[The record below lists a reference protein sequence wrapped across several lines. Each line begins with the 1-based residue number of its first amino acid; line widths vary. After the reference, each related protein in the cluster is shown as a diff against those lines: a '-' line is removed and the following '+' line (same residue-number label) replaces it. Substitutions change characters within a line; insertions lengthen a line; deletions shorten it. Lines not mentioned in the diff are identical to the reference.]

1 MHVPAS
7 YKRWKPASGSSCKL
21 SAGMNRQIFF
31 DPQRKRWKRLRRIL
45 DAVAVVSTVILVLF
59 FLNVVRN
66 QHLPELLLPT
76 PKRNYRAIQEQAA
89 AINAKYL
96 KPARRK
102 TSRKPSEIPFNSG
115 EGLRAAYYV
124 DDDAGSFASLKNHIH
139 QIDILF
145 PVWLYATGPDGTL
158 QGAQTAEAPL
168 RVYNVVDARGG
179 VHSVDAQNKVHEL
192 ITDAHEDTEIYP
204 LIKNYNVLTQE
215 WDPGVAAMLKA
226 PAARKNLERQLGI
239 FLAAN
244 PSYRGLSLDLEDL
257 PDDAQADYHSL
268 IQELYSQMH
277 PKNLRLFVNQS
288 VGEDDAE
295 FAFLARQ
302 SDGILL
308 MNYDQHEETGDPGP
322 IAAQDW
328 FENNLQRVLKVVPKE
343 KVICAIGNYG
353 YNWSM
358 SWPRRH
364 HPAKVLDTE
373 DISVQTGWGA
383 AADANADLRLAGDE
397 LNPHFTYDD
406 EDNHV
411 RHQVWMLDAVTALNE
426 LRAARQMGVQT
437 IALWRLGREDASLW
451 AIWDHPSN
459 MN

>member
-1 MHVPAS
+1 
-7 YKRWKPASGSSCKL
+7 
-21 SAGMNRQIFF
+21 MNRQIFF

-96 KPARRK
+96 KQARRK

-124 DDDAGSFASLKNHIH
+124 DDDAGSFASLKNHVH

-145 PVWLYATGPDGTL
+145 PVWLYVTGPDGTL

-192 ITDAHEDTEIYP
+192 ITNAHEDTEIYP

-215 WDPGVAAMLKA
+215 WDQGVAAMLKA

-244 PSYRGLSLDLEDL
+244 PSYRGLSLDFEDL

-268 IQELYSQMH
+268 IEELYNQMH
-277 PKNLRLFVNQS
+277 PRNLQLFVNQS
-288 VGEDDAE
+288 VGADDAE
-295 FAFLARQ
+295 FSFLAKYT
-302 SDGILL
+302 DHILL

-328 FENNLQRVLKVVPKE
+328 FENNLKRVL
-343 KVICAIGNYG
+343 
-353 YNWSM
+353 
-358 SWPRRH
+358 
-364 HPAKVLDTE
+364 
-373 DISVQTGWGA
+373 
-383 AADANADLRLAGDE
+383 
-397 LNPHFTYDD
+397 
-406 EDNHV
+406 
-411 RHQVWMLDAVTALNE
+411 
-426 LRAARQMGVQT
+426 
-437 IALWRLGREDASLW
+437 
-451 AIWDHPSN
+451 
-459 MN
+459 